1 MSSFEAFVT
10 LREIDIAPRREG
22 VCLRAFGDLAEPFLI
37 NLECH
42 TVRQRHFAVTRPDVL
57 ELCLHGPSIAFER
70 ALRPLGQATN
80 TQPPNVALVSSDEE

>member
-1 MSSFEAFVT
+1 MYSPRVYERHGVPSFEALVT
-10 LREIDIAPRREG
+10 FREIDIAPRREG
-22 VCLRAFGDLAEPFLI
+22 VCLRALGGLAEPFLL

-42 TVRQRHFAVTRPDVL
+42 TVYQRHFAVAHADVL

-80 TQPPNVALVSSDEE
+80 T